1 MDGPIEPYKVANF
14 GIVTDE
20 DSEADR
26 EAFEKLTSMIDG
38 GLKTNYPL
46 SPLPKT
52 KLCTDQETTKYL
64 KHYIEKKTENTKKL
78 KETQDVGSAEMNEPV
93 KPPEA
98 AKFGIVT
105 DEDKEADLEAFEK
118 LTSMTEERLK
128 TNYCHPQSP
137 VFTSCTLSDQRQMN
151 DLCEHKILNEVRLSI
166 EDRLSRT
173 ENLDIRREVR
183 EAGSGIPVS
192 SGPNDTTSERFP

>member
-1 MDGPIEPYKVANF
+1 MTPYQASNLL
-14 GIVTDE
+14 
-20 DSEADR
+20 A
-26 EAFEKLTSMIDG
+26 EKLQTKMFVGKIPPTRDNEFMRSLLQLNIDG
-38 GLKTNYPL
+38 GTIKYLEHYVEKKTENAKKLKMWEFLRWMDLLNPTRNYFQMFIISL
-46 SPLPKT
+46 LHSRQ
-52 KLCTDQETTKYL
+52 LCTDQETTKYL

-137 VFTSCTLSDQRQMN
+137 GQNF
-151 DLCEHKILNEVRLSI
+151 
-166 EDRLSRT
+166 
-173 ENLDIRREVR
+173 
-183 EAGSGIPVS
+183 
-192 SGPNDTTSERFP
+192 